1 MNQLGRLFIC
11 GVSGLTLT
19 EEERSFIAENEVTG
33 VLLFAK
39 NYQNKNQLI
48 QLTNE
53 LRAVRSDI
61 LIAVDHEGGRVQRF
75 REGFTHFPP
84 MMSVAK
90 TNLVYE
96 AHRQMARELRS
107 CGVNTDFTPCVDLLT
122 NKDCEVIGDRAF
134 GDTPEFVSECGAQA
148 IKGLTDGGVFSCAK
162 HFPGHGDTEVDSHD
176 DLPVINTSLELLRE
190 RELVSFKASV
200 DAGVPIM
207 MLAHAMMPALDPH
220 EMTTTSPATYDL
232 LRNEMG
238 FNGLAL
244 TDDMEMGAIIK
255 DRTYTDA
262 AKASIMAGADLIEY
276 RSFEQ
281 ARDVINDLNK
291 IYQENQDF
299 QNIVDQ
305 RVDRVKSF
313 IKENLPIEPIEYS
326 EKIFEEGNQLLNK
339 INEALIL

>member
-1 MNQLGRLFIC
+1 M
-11 GVSGLTLT
+11 
-19 EEERSFIAENEVTG
+19 
-33 VLLFAK
+33 
-39 NYQNKNQLI
+39 
-48 QLTNE
+48 
-53 LRAVRSDI
+53 
-61 LIAVDHEGGRVQRF
+61 
-75 REGFTHFPP
+75 
-84 MMSVAK
+84 
-90 TNLVYE
+90 
-96 AHRQMARELRS
+96 
-107 CGVNTDFTPCVDLLT
+107 NTDFTPCVDLLT

-176 DLPVINTSLELLRE
+176 DLPIINTSLELLRE
-190 RELVSFKASV
+190 RELISFKASV

-255 DRTYTDA
+255 DRSYTDA
-262 AKASIMAGADLIEY
+262 AKKASIKAGADLIEY

-305 RVDRVKSF
+305 RVDRVKVSL
-313 IKENLPIEPIEYS
+313 K
-326 EKIFEEGNQLLNK
+326 KIFRLNQLSTRRKFLRK
-339 INEALIL
+339 EINFSIKLMKH

>member
-1 MNQLGRLFIC
+1 MNHLGRLFIC
-11 GVSGLTLT
+11 GINGLTLS
-19 EEERSFIAENEVTG
+19 EEERDFISENEVTG
-33 VLLFAK
+33 VLLFSK
-39 NYQNKNQLI
+39 NYQDKNQLI
-48 QLTNE
+48 ALTTE
-53 LRAVRSDI
+53 LKNIREDI
-61 LIAVDHEGGRVQRF
+61 MIAVDHEGGRVQRF

-84 MMSVAK
+84 MMEVAK
-90 TNLVYE
+90 TNLVYDV
-96 AHRQMARELRS
+96 HLQMAHELKS
-107 CGVNTDFTPCVDLLT
+107 CGINTDFTPCVDLLT

-134 GDTPEFVSECGAQA
+134 GDTPDFVSECGVQA

-190 RELVSFKASV
+190 RELPSFKASV

-220 EMTTTSPATYDL
+220 EMTTTSSATYDL

-238 FNGLAL
+238 FTGLAL

-255 DRTYTDA
+255 DRSYTDA
-262 AKASIMAGADLIEY
+262 AKGSIMAGADLIEY

-281 ARDVINDLNK
+281 ARDVINELNK
-291 IYQENQDF
+291 IYQENEEF
-299 QNIVDQ
+299 QNVVDQ

-313 IKENLPIEPIEYS
+313 IRDNLPMDFVEYS
-326 EKIFEEGNQLLNK
+326 DEIFDKGNQLLNK
-339 INEALIL
+339 INQELGL